1 MRIRTL
7 VTCFFVLFFTF
18 SFAQTD
24 TTYIKNGGLS
34 YEECSKKVDVFLIK
48 LKRKPYYSLGGLT
61 LEFKKTTFDDLKNKV
76 LEHYKKFPEGEVI
89 ITTKRG
95 AKYKNLVLL
104 LDMLSKIKGLK
115 YALM

>member
-1 MRIRTL
+1 MRVRTL
-7 VTCFFVLFFTF
+7 VTCFFMFFFTF

-24 TTYIKNGGLS
+24 TTYIKNNGLS
-34 YEECSKKVDVFLIK
+34 YEEHSKKVDAFLIK

-61 LEFKKTTFDDLKNKV
+61 LEFKKTTFDELKNKV

-95 AKYKNLVLL
+95 AKYKDMKIL
-104 LDMLSKIKGLK
+104 LDMLYKIKGLK